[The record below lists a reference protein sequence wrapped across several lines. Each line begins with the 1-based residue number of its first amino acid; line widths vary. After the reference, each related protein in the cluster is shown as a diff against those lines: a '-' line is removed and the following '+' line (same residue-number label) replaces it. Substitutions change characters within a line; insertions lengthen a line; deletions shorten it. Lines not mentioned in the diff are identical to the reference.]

1 MSTNFSAEKEFTK
14 DRQRYINIALSSDK
28 RIQILMLV
36 FIIDSHEE
44 ILAGQTGGIISLY
57 KDFPKEIMLDLKAV
71 NMSKDENV
79 IKEFISKYG
88 LKEEDYSLE
97 TRSLTLVGSPILMI
111 QPTKMISK
119 FIQDNTIGAV
129 REKKM
134 NELGL

>member
-1 MSTNFSAEKEFTK
+1 MSTDFSAENEFIK
-14 DRQRYINIALSSDK
+14 DRQRYINLALNSDK

-36 FIIDSHEE
+36 FIIDSHEY

-57 KDFPKEIMLDLKAV
+57 KDFPKEIMLDLKDV
-71 NMSKDENV
+71 NKSNDENV

-88 LKEEDYSLE
+88 LKEEDYSYS
-97 TRSLTLVGSPILMI
+97 TNLMI
-111 QPTKMISK
+111 RPTKMISK

>member
-1 MSTNFSAEKEFTK
+1 MSTDFNVEKEFIK
-14 DRQRYINIALSSDK
+14 DRQRYINIALNSDK

-36 FIIDSHEE
+36 FIIDSHESF
-44 ILAGQTGGIISLY
+44 LAGQTGGIISLY

-88 LKEEDYSLE
+88 LKEEDYTLE
-97 TRSLTLVGSPILMI
+97 INNSTNFSLTI
-111 QPTKMISK
+111 QPKMISK

>member
-1 MSTNFSAEKEFTK
+1 MSTDFSAEKEFIK
-14 DRQRYINIALSSDK
+14 DRQRYINIALNSDK
-28 RIQILMLV
+28 RIQILMLL
-36 FIIDSHEE
+36 FIIDANED
-44 ILAGQTGGIISLY
+44 ILVGQTGDIISLY
-57 KDFPKEIMLDLKAV
+57 KHFPEEIMLDLKVV
-71 NMSKDENV
+71 NKSNDENV

-111 QPTKMISK
+111 QPTKLISK

>member
-1 MSTNFSAEKEFTK
+1 MSTDFSAEKE
-14 DRQRYINIALSSDK
+14 DRQRYINLAINSDK

-36 FIIDSHEE
+36 FIIDSHEY

-57 KDFPKEIMLDLKAV
+57 KDFPKEIMLDLKDV
-71 NMSKDENV
+71 NKSNDENV

-88 LKEEDYSLE
+88 LKEEDYSYS
-97 TRSLTLVGSPILMI
+97 TNLMI
-111 QPTKMISK
+111 RPTKTISK

>member
-1 MSTNFSAEKEFTK
+1 MSTNFSAEKEFIK
-14 DRQRYINIALSSDK
+14 DRQRYINIAINSDK

-36 FIIDSHEE
+36 FIIDSHEY

-57 KDFPKEIMLDLKAV
+57 KDFPKEIMLDLKDV
-71 NMSKDENV
+71 NKSNDENV

-88 LKEEDYSLE
+88 LKEEDYSLK

-111 QPTKMISK
+111 RPTKMISK

>member
-1 MSTNFSAEKEFTK
+1 MSTNFSAEKEFIK
-14 DRQRYINIALSSDK
+14 NRQRYINIALNSDK

-36 FIIDSHEE
+36 FIIDSHEY

-57 KDFPKEIMLDLKAV
+57 KDFPKEIMLDLKVV
-71 NMSKDENV
+71 NKSNDENL

-88 LKEEDYSLE
+88 LKEEDYSYS
-97 TRSLTLVGSPILMI
+97 TNLMI
-111 QPTKMISK
+111 RPTKTISK

>member
-1 MSTNFSAEKEFTK
+1 MSTDFNVEKEFIK
-14 DRQRYINIALSSDK
+14 DRQRYINIVINSDK

-44 ILAGQTGGIISLY
+44 ILAGQTGGMISLY

-88 LKEEDYSLE
+88 LKEEDYSY
-97 TRSLTLVGSPILMI
+97 TDFRLMI

>member
-1 MSTNFSAEKEFTK
+1 MSTNFNAEKEFIK
-14 DRQRYINIALSSDK
+14 DSQRYINLAINSDK

-36 FIIDSHEE
+36 FIIDSHEY
-44 ILAGQTGGIISLY
+44 ILAGQTGGMISLY
-57 KDFPKEIMLDLKAV
+57 KDFPKEIMLDLKDV
-71 NMSKDENV
+71 NKSNDENV

-88 LKEEDYSLE
+88 LKEEDYSYS
-97 TRSLTLVGSPILMI
+97 TNLMI
-111 QPTKMISK
+111 RPTKTISK

>member
-1 MSTNFSAEKEFTK
+1 MSTDFSAEKEFIK
-14 DRQRYINIALSSDK
+14 DRQRYINIALNSDK

-36 FIIDSHEE
+36 FIIDARPDFF
-44 ILAGQTGGIISLY
+44 LAGVDISLC
-57 KDFPKEIMLDLKAV
+57 KQFPEEIMLDLKDV
-71 NMSKDENV
+71 NKSNDENV

-97 TRSLTLVGSPILMI
+97 INNSTNFSLTI
-111 QPTKMISK
+111 QPKLISK